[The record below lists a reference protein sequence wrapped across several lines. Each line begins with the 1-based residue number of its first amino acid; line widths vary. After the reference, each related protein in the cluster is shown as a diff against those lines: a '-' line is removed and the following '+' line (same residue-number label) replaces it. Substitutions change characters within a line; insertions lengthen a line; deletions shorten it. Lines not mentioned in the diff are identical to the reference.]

1 MTMEEGERHTHIFSK
16 CRYFAVSNGFTMDE
30 YKKLIQ
36 TIHDE
41 YLVKL
46 GDPMSESDLF
56 GDLEEK
62 WEDDIFLLSNNG
74 WTYDEVERKWK
85 KTKPKKSGKIS
96 SQKSC
101 EFLYNKYNFYVMGSN
116 YHTGEG
122 GQLCYITYDLKM
134 SFDLNLMWKE
144 LREFFFEQDFDTRFY
159 KEVKELL
166 IQRCNED
173 KKYFSRSSKY
183 YVCKNGISSCIS
195 DDIYN
200 FDYFTES
207 DLMPTDLIYDWN
219 LHDRKWVEEHEVDLG
234 GLITKFIKDLSRD
247 SSGTPQ
253 PEVEKW
259 LYVIAGA
266 SITPANSLGKI
277 VILSG

>member
-116 YHTGEG
+116 YHTG
-122 GQLCYITYDLKM
+122 
-134 SFDLNLMWKE
+134 
-144 LREFFFEQDFDTRFY
+144 
-159 KEVKELL
+159 
-166 IQRCNED
+166 
-173 KKYFSRSSKY
+173 
-183 YVCKNGISSCIS
+183 
-195 DDIYN
+195 
-200 FDYFTES
+200 
-207 DLMPTDLIYDWN
+207 
-219 LHDRKWVEEHEVDLG
+219 
-234 GLITKFIKDLSRD
+234 
-247 SSGTPQ
+247 
-253 PEVEKW
+253 
-259 LYVIAGA
+259 
-266 SITPANSLGKI
+266 
-277 VILSG
+277 